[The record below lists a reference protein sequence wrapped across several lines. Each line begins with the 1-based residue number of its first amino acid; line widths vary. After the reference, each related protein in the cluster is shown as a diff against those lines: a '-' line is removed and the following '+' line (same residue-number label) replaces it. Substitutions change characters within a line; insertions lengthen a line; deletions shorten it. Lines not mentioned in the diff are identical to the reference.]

1 MTATAQLRADI
12 ERIYHAALNAVNG
25 RTAVARALREGGVA
39 DGPFY
44 LVAVGK
50 AATAMAHGLADE
62 RAADVV
68 AALVVT
74 RAGYEDPDLARRLPV
89 QTITAPHPIPDA
101 RSLEAGEALVRFI
114 EQTPAD
120 GRFVF
125 LVSGGASSLIERLA
139 PGMDAA
145 ALARLNRWLLASGLD
160 IGRTNRLRKAFSTIK
175 GGRLAQWIGERPADV
190 LLISDVP
197 GDAPATIGSGLL
209 FVDDDPPLTAAE
221 LDALP
226 AGLVPAPP
234 APPVQAPSVSAH
246 VVARNAAAVEAA
258 AEQARSQGFVVSC
271 PDRFLDGEARALG
284 ADLAAALVNVPGCL
298 HVWGGEP
305 TVTLPREPGRGG
317 RMQALALAA
326 AQGLAGHPAVLLA
339 AGTDGA
345 DGPGEDAGALVDG
358 QTIIRGQRVGLD
370 AERTLDDADSGRFL
384 AASGDLIRTG
394 GTGTNVMDL
403 VIGYHGCKGTD

>member
-1 MTATAQLRADI
+1 MTAIAGLRADI
-12 ERIYHAALNAVNG
+12 ERIYHAALEAVNG
-25 RTAVARALREGGVA
+25 RTAVARALREGVVP
-39 DGPFY
+39 DGSFY

-62 RAADVV
+62 RGGDVV
-68 AALVVT
+68 DALVVT
-74 RAGYEDPDLARRLPV
+74 RAGYEDPELGERLPGR
-89 QTITAPHPIPDA
+89 TITAPHPIPDG

-125 LVSGGASSLIERLA
+125 LVSGGASSLVERLA
-139 PGMDAA
+139 PGMDTA

-160 IGRTNRLRKAFSTIK
+160 IGRMNRLRKAFSTIK
-175 GGRLAQWIGERPADV
+175 GGRLAQWLGGRRADV

-197 GDAPATIGSGLL
+197 GDAPAMIGSGLL
-209 FVDDDPPLTAAE
+209 FADDAPPLTAAE
-221 LDALP
+221 LTALP
-226 AGLVPAPP
+226 EGLVPASP
-234 APPVQAPSVSAH
+234 APATPAPSVSGH
-246 VVARNAAAVEAA
+246 VVASNAAAVEAA
-258 AEQARSQGFVVSC
+258 AEQARSLGFAVTC
-271 PDRFLDGEARALG
+271 PGPFLDGEARALG
-284 ADLAAALVNVPGCL
+284 ASLAETLVNAPGCL

-305 TVTLPREPGRGG
+305 TVTLPEQPGRGG

-326 AQGLAGHPAVLLA
+326 AQRLVGRPAVLLA

-358 QTIIRGQRVGLD
+358 HTLYRGHRAGLD
-370 AERTLDDADSGRFL
+370 DEHTLDAADSGRFL

-403 VIGYHGCKGTD
+403 VIGYHGFKGTG